1 MDRMCAPILFLCLLS
16 TCAAYH
22 VSITH
27 PELFQ
32 TIEFYKSD
40 QKLPD
45 FLIKYDFSDYLVHD
59 VEGETSSGTVK
70 ERVLRVDTGSAYFDT
85 IRMKKKEFIEVA
97 VTFTV
102 VVEVLD
108 KEASKEWRSV
118 FGMND
123 VFENNDNDGNDDI
136 VLTLD
141 RNFITSPPFESVQII
156 DTMQ

>member
-1 MDRMCAPILFLCLLS
+1 
-16 TCAAYH
+16 
-22 VSITH
+22 
-27 PELFQ
+27 
-32 TIEFYKSD
+32 
-40 QKLPD
+40 
-45 FLIKYDFSDYLVHD
+45 
-59 VEGETSSGTVK
+59 
-70 ERVLRVDTGSAYFDT
+70 
-85 IRMKKKEFIEVA
+85 
-97 VTFTV
+97 